1 MYCWSGI
8 AIIPIY
14 CSILFVQKHSIV
26 LGDHDQTCGSESH
39 ASQSVMAKIDWSSNL
54 QSKCSEN
61 SLSITYSKA
70 SLFDVDKT
78 SCISW
83 YDTGAIICTRGRSR
97 DDEWLHVSCLIRAA
111 VRWIFQACC
120 HHTDPCGGPP
130 NLAR

>member
-97 DDEWLHVSCLIRAA
+97 DDEWLH
-111 VRWIFQACC
+111 ACC